1 MKFHANGCTACSAPF
16 RRFSSLC
23 HKPRL
28 TVLDRPLIL
37 LAHLILLLLM
47 PIRSTLQGSR
57 GLALAGLV
65 ALTVVG
71 KAEVQASWPEL
82 AQRLTAAFIGG
93 GAALCV
99 ARMSY
104 VIWRDLDIVQ
114 LQKQLIDASAA
125 RDEAEADVKSSTA
138 KIADI
143 RAAGLKNVAVIKPK
157 NWRD

>member
-1 MKFHANGCTACSAPF
+1 
-16 RRFSSLC
+16 
-23 HKPRL
+23 
-28 TVLDRPLIL
+28 
-37 LAHLILLLLM
+37 
-47 PIRSTLQGSR
+47 
-57 GLALAGLV
+57 
-65 ALTVVG
+65 
-71 KAEVQASWPEL
+71 
-82 AQRLTAAFIGG
+82 LTAAFIGG

-143 RAAGLKNVAVIKPK
+143 RAAGLKNVAAIKPK